1 MMDNP
6 KSHSMPSQ
14 QARPPHKTAPTLR
27 IWDLPTRIFHW
38 LLAVSITGALITINL
53 GGGWME
59 WHVRFGIASF
69 VLLLFRVVWGLIG
82 PRYARFSQ
90 FVTTPAKTIAYLRHN
105 AGSRHAGHNPLG
117 AWSVLAMLFL
127 FLFQSSTGLFAND
140 DVMTQGPLAQFV
152 SNDTVALLTR
162 IHSFSEYV
170 LYGILT
176 LHLGAIAFYS
186 LRGAALVQPMVTGDV
201 PKHTLPSGT
210 QSARDDWRVRL
221 GALLLAVALGAL
233 AWWLWDLAFNA
244 PMGFS

>member
-1 MMDNP
+1 MKAP
-6 KSHSMPSQ
+6 QSKIAVTVVPS
-14 QARPPHKTAPTLR
+14 LR
-27 IWDLPTRIFHW
+27 IWDLPTRLFHW

-53 GGGWME
+53 GGGWMD

-69 VLLLFRVVWGLIG
+69 VLVLFRIVWGLIG

-90 FVTTPAKTIAYLRHN
+90 FVTSPSKTINYLRTHRS
-105 AGSRHAGHNPLG
+105 ARHAGHNPLG
-117 AWSVLAMLFL
+117 AWSVIAMLVL

-162 IHSFSEYV
+162 LHKLTEFL
-170 LYGILT
+170 LYAIIG
-176 LHLGAIAFYS
+176 LHLAAIAFYS
-186 LRGAALVQPMVTGDV
+186 FQGEKLVKPMVTGDV
-201 PKHTLPSGT
+201 PKHTLPCGT

-221 GALLLAVALGAL
+221 GALVLALALGAL

-244 PMGFS
+244 PMSFS